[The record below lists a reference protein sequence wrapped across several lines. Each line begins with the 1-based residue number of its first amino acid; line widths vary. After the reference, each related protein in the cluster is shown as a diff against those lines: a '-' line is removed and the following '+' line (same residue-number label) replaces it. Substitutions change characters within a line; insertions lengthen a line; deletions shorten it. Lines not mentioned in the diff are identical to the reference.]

1 VALVRPLRRG
11 PEPEIEGRAAP
22 GRPADE
28 FRDPSERAPGPQRV
42 EQRIGDAAVE
52 GRRSLRSL
60 GDGRTLDLGGIL
72 LDQFL
77 WLLIEL
83 PRDERCED
91 GGLRAE
97 ELNRCTQLFEQFGV
111 AVEAR
116 EARALDHL
124 DVRVGGRL
132 YLQGEAGEQLV
143 YVGVAL
149 FEVSEPPLRVREK
162 RVRAAAHKERLLVV
176 SGGAFEQ
183 ELAIRLLAL
192 LQVKIFVVFPQQGRV
207 TDGQGGTAEG
217 CGRPEVRAH
226 RDLHAFQIVLVH
238 SE

>member
-1 VALVRPLRRG
+1 MALVRPLRRG

-116 EARALDHL
+116 ELAPSIASITSTYASAAVSISRAKP
-124 DVRVGGRL
+124 
-132 YLQGEAGEQLV
+132 ASSSST
-143 YVGVAL
+143 
-149 FEVSEPPLRVREK
+149 SE
-162 RVRAAAHKERLLVV
+162 
-176 SGGAFEQ
+176 
-183 ELAIRLLAL
+183 
-192 LQVKIFVVFPQQGRV
+192 
-207 TDGQGGTAEG
+207 
-217 CGRPEVRAH
+217 
-226 RDLHAFQIVLVH
+226 
-238 SE
+238 